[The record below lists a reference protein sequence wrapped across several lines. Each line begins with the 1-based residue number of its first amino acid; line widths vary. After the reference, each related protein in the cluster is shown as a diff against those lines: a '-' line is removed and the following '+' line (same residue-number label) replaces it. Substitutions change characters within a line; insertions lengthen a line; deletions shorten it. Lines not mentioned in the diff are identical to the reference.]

1 MKKDPCETCL
11 RWSECNGVDAGNC
24 PHYAAELLAQ
34 IVEEKTESGLLE
46 E

>member
-11 RWSECNGVDAGNC
+11 RWPECNGVDAGNC
-24 PHYAAELLAQ
+24 PHYAAQLLAE
-34 IVEEKTESGLLE
+34 IMEEKAESGLLE